1 MTLRMHIFF
10 KAKMNEFANEPNVS
24 GHNLI
29 YLWIYFAEFPDDI
42 TTTLIGTI
50 DQELLKQTQKYRVI
64 EEAGRSCA
72 SGRKCRHVQQLPSYL
87 FKTMVWYVWLSM
99 LTFSSLCPGHGELV
113 TASWT
118 AAMWIY
124 SYVDVYAGYGPG
136 TGELFAASWTCFC
149 NLAGVMDLCMAVRL
163 CTMDATL

>member
-10 KAKMNEFANEPNVS
+10 KAKMNEFANAPNVL

-72 SGRKCRHVQQLPSYL
+72 SGRKCRHVQQFSNFECWHHVVCVKRQRP
-87 FKTMVWYVWLSM
+87 LS
-99 LTFSSLCPGHGELV
+99 
-113 TASWT
+113 
-118 AAMWIY
+118 
-124 SYVDVYAGYGPG
+124 
-136 TGELFAASWTCFC
+136 FAEMC
-149 NLAGVMDLCMAVRL
+149 
-163 CTMDATL
+163 